1 MNRDKL
7 PQQLEIISNILNN
20 ENIVEIMQKVE
31 QGMSLAQINAVVIKL
46 MAEAIKNNKE
56 DMDALAVL
64 HSGKTQ
70 EEIDAL
76 SDKEYSSILRS
87 AIVTDVL
94 GFFG

>member
-20 ENIVEIMQKVE
+20 EKIADVMKTVEP
-31 QGMSLAQINAVVIKL
+31 GMSLAQINAVVIKM
-46 MAEAIKNNKE
+46 MAEAIKDNRE

>member
-7 PQQLEIISNILNN
+7 PEKLEIISNILNN
-20 ENIVEIMQKVE
+20 DKVVEIMQTVKE
-31 QGMSLAQINAVVIKL
+31 GMSLAQINAVVIKM
-46 MAEAIKNNKE
+46 MAETIKSNRK

-70 EEIDAL
+70 KEIDAM
-76 SDKEYSSILRS
+76 SDGEYSSLLRS